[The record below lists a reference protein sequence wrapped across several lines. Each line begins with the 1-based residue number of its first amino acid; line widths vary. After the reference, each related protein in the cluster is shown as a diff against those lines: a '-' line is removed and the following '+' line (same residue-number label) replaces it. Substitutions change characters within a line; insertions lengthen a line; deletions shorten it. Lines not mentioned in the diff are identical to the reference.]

1 MIRESV
7 EIAGAGNHCAGDGNR
22 RFTRLLLVRPSAE
35 AVNQIGQLWIRKSVE
50 IAVAGNHRAGDGERR
65 FERLLLV
72 RHCVGDAVRASFA
85 IRTPCLS
92 DQLSGA
98 AHIPSPIQQNA
109 SPKACQQQ
117 GIIGL
122 SAVTRACNGMLESR
136 SIQQRQLPRQRRK
149 EKLLRHSIAPTSG

>member
-1 MIRESV
+1 M
-7 EIAGAGNHCAGDGNR
+7 
-22 RFTRLLLVRPSAE
+22 
-35 AVNQIGQLWIRKSVE
+35 
-50 IAVAGNHRAGDGERR
+50 
-65 FERLLLV
+65 
-72 RHCVGDAVRASFA
+72 
-85 IRTPCLS
+85 S